1 MNIYELISIGL
12 YMVLMILIGLYSYR
26 KSTSNSEEFLI
37 GGRKMGAA
45 VTALSA
51 GAADMSGWLLMGLPG
66 AMYLSG
72 LSSAWIA
79 IGLTIGAFL
88 NYVLVAPRLR
98 VYTEVARN
106 AITLP
111 VFFENRFHDK
121 TQLLKLVSS
130 VLILVFFTL
139 YTSAGMVSGG
149 RLFESAFGMDYYTG
163 LFATTFV
170 VVLYTFLGGFLA
182 VSLTDFVQGTIMVTA
197 LLIVPIVVV
206 AQIGGLD
213 TTLSII
219 DTKNS
224 NYLNLLRG
232 TTTVSVISLLAWGL
246 GYFGQPHILV
256 RFMAIEHVRDIRKAR
271 RIGISWMI
279 FTVSGAM
286 LVGLFGIAYLQK
298 FDVETMV
305 VFDASKEKSETI
317 FIYLARIL
325 FHPLIGGFLLS
336 AILAAVMSTISSQ
349 LLVTSSSMT
358 EDIYK
363 TFFNKQAT
371 PQSMLFMSRLSVLI
385 VAVVALVLSLNP
397 QDSILNLVGNAWAGF
412 GAAFG
417 PLIILSLLWKRTTA
431 LAGLLGML
439 VGGAVVLLWV
449 YLPHEYKELY
459 EIIPGFLSSFLT
471 IVVVSVITKPVSAEI
486 KDEFEQVRKIANEAG
501 K

>member
-1 MNIYELISIGL
+1 MLMNGYELIAIGL
-12 YMVLMILIGLYSYR
+12 YMALMIGIGIYSWR
-26 KSTSNSEEFLI
+26 KSNSNSDDFLI

-79 IGLTIGAFL
+79 IGLTIGAYL

-98 VYTEVARN
+98 VYTEVAQN

-111 VFFENRFHDK
+111 VFFENRFKDK
-121 TQLLKLVSS
+121 TQLLKIVSS
-130 VLILVFFTL
+130 IFILVFFTL

-197 LLIVPIVVV
+197 LVIIPVVLV
-206 AQIGGLD
+206 IQIGGLG
-213 TTLSII
+213 TTLDII
-219 DTKNS
+219 ASKGS
-224 NYLNLLRG
+224 NYLDLFKG
-232 TTTVSVISLLAWGL
+232 TTTISIVSLLAWGL

-256 RFMAIEHVRDIRKAR
+256 RFMAIGDVKDIPKAKK
-271 RIGISWMI
+271 IGISWMI
-279 FTVSGAM
+279 LTVGGA
-286 LVGLFGIAYLQK
+286 LLLGLFGIAYLYK
-298 FDVETMV
+298 FDPATMLQ
-305 VFDASKEKSETI
+305 FDQSKELSETI
-317 FIYLARIL
+317 FIHLSRTL

-363 TFFNKQAT
+363 AFFNKNA
-371 PQSMLFMSRLSVLI
+371 SAKRMLLVSRISVLVVAI
-385 VAVVALVLSLNP
+385 VALLLSLNP
-397 QDSILNLVGNAWAGF
+397 KDSILNLVGNAWAGF

-431 LAGLLGML
+431 TAGLLGML
-439 VGGAVVLLWV
+439 VGGATVLLWV
-449 YLPHEYKELY
+449 YIPHDYKYVY
-459 EIIPGFLSSFLT
+459 EIIPGFILSFIT
-471 IVVVSVITKPVSAEI
+471 TVVVSLLSKPVDSEI
-486 KDEFEQVRKIANEAG
+486 QNEFDQVKEIL
-501 K
+501 KS

>member
-1 MNIYELISIGL
+1 MNEYELIAIGL
-12 YMVLMILIGLYSYR
+12 YMALMIGIGIYSWR
-26 KSTSNSEEFLI
+26 KSNSNSDDFLI

-79 IGLTIGAFL
+79 IGLTIGAYF
-88 NYVLVAPRLR
+88 NYVIVAPRLR
-98 VYTEVARN
+98 VYTEVAQN

-111 VFFENRFHDK
+111 VFFENRFKDK
-121 TQLLKLVSS
+121 TQLLKIVSS
-130 VLILVFFTL
+130 IFILVFFTL

-149 RLFESAFGMDYYTG
+149 RLFESAFGIDYYTG
-163 LFATTFV
+163 LYATTFV

-197 LLIVPIVVV
+197 LVIIPIVLIF
-206 AQIGGLD
+206 QLDGLGN
-213 TTLSII
+213 TLDII
-219 DTKNS
+219 HNKGA
-224 NYLNLLRG
+224 NYLDLLKG
-232 TTTVSVISLLAWGL
+232 TTTVSIVSLLAWGL

-256 RFMAIEHVRDIRKAR
+256 RFMAIGDVKDIPKAK

-279 FTVSGAM
+279 LTVGGA
-286 LVGLFGIAYLQK
+286 LLLGLFGIAYLYK
-298 FDVETMV
+298 FDQATMLQ
-305 VFDASKEKSETI
+305 FDQSKELSETI
-317 FIYLARIL
+317 FIHLSRAL

-363 TFFNKQAT
+363 AFFNKTAS
-371 PQSMLFMSRLSVLI
+371 PKRMLLVSRLSVLI
-385 VAVVALVLSLNP
+385 VAIIALLLSLNP
-397 QDSILNLVGNAWAGF
+397 KDSILNLVGNAWAGF

-417 PLIILSLLWKRTTA
+417 PLIILSLLWKKTTA
-431 LAGLLGML
+431 TAGLLGML
-439 VGGAVVLLWV
+439 VGGATVLLWV
-449 YLPHEYKELY
+449 YIPHDYKSVY
-459 EIIPGFLSSFLT
+459 EIIPGFILSFLT
-471 IVVVSVITKPVSAEI
+471 IVIVSFFSKPVAPAIVE
-486 KDEFEQVRKIANEAG
+486 EFDQVTKIL

>member
-1 MNIYELISIGL
+1 MNIYEVIAIGL
-12 YMVLMILIGLYSYR
+12 YMVLMVLIGIYSYK
-26 KSTSNSEEFLI
+26 KSTGNSDDFLI

-79 IGLTIGAFL
+79 IGLTAGAFL

-98 VYTEVARN
+98 IYTEVARN

-111 VFFENRFHDK
+111 VFFENRFHDR

-130 VLILVFFTL
+130 ILILVFFTL

-163 LFATTFV
+163 LFSTTFV

-182 VSLTDFVQGTIMVTA
+182 VSLTDFVQGTIMVVA
-197 LLIVPIVVV
+197 LIVVPAVVV
-206 AQIGGLD
+206 FQMGGVEATFD
-213 TTLSII
+213 II
-219 DTKNS
+219 EAKDS
-224 NYLNLLRG
+224 NYLDLLRG
-232 TTTVSVISLLAWGL
+232 TTLVSVVSLLAWGL

-256 RFMAIEHVRDIRKAR
+256 RFMAIEHISDIPKAR
-271 RIGISWMI
+271 RIGIGWMI
-279 FTVSGAM
+279 FTVGGAM
-286 LVGLFGIAYLQK
+286 LVGLFGIAYLRT
-298 FDVETMV
+298 FDVDTMNR
-305 VFDASKEKSETI
+305 FDASKEAAETI
-317 FIYLARIL
+317 FIYLSRVL
-325 FHPLIGGFLLS
+325 FHPFIGGILMS

-363 TFFNKQAT
+363 TFFNKKAT
-371 PQSMLFMSRLSVLI
+371 PRNMLLMSRLSVLI
-385 VAVVALVLSLNP
+385 VAVVAFCLSLNP

-417 PLIILSLLWKRTTA
+417 PLVILSLLWKRTTA
-431 LAGLLGML
+431 WGALSGML
-439 VGGAVVLLWV
+439 VGGTIVLLWV
-449 YLPHEYKELY
+449 YVPHGYKAVY
-459 EIIPGFLSSFLT
+459 EIIPGFGLGFLT
-471 IVVVSVITKPVSAEI
+471 IIIVSLCTRPVSPEI
-486 KDEFEQVRKIANEAG
+486 CREFDRVQEIRNAG
-501 K
+501 SR

>member
-1 MNIYELISIGL
+1 MNEYELIAIGL
-12 YMVLMILIGLYSYR
+12 YMALMIGIGIYSWR
-26 KSTSNSEEFLI
+26 KSNNNSDDFLI

-79 IGLTIGAFL
+79 IGLTIGAYF
-88 NYVLVAPRLR
+88 NYVIVAPRLR
-98 VYTEVARN
+98 VYTEVAQN

-111 VFFENRFHDK
+111 VFFENRFKDK
-121 TQLLKLVSS
+121 TQLLKIVSS
-130 VLILVFFTL
+130 IFILVFFTL

-149 RLFESAFGMDYYTG
+149 RLFESAFGIDYYTG
-163 LFATTFV
+163 LYATTFV

-197 LLIVPIVVV
+197 LVIIPIVLIV
-206 AQIGGLD
+206 QLDGLGN
-213 TTLSII
+213 TLNII
-219 DTKNS
+219 NNKGA
-224 NYLNLLRG
+224 NYLDLLKG
-232 TTTVSVISLLAWGL
+232 TTTVSIVSLLAWGL

-256 RFMAIEHVRDIRKAR
+256 RFMAIGDVKDIPKAK

-279 FTVSGAM
+279 LTVGGA
-286 LVGLFGIAYLQK
+286 LLLGLFGIAYLYK
-298 FDVETMV
+298 FDQATMLQ
-305 VFDASKEKSETI
+305 FDQSKELSETI
-317 FIYLARIL
+317 FIHLSRAL

-363 TFFNKQAT
+363 AFFNKTAS
-371 PQSMLFMSRLSVLI
+371 PKRMLLVSRLSVLI
-385 VAVVALVLSLNP
+385 VAIIALLLSLNP
-397 QDSILNLVGNAWAGF
+397 KDSILNLVGNAWAGF

-417 PLIILSLLWKRTTA
+417 PLIILSLLWKKTTA
-431 LAGLLGML
+431 TAGLLGML
-439 VGGAVVLLWV
+439 VGGATVLLWV
-449 YLPHEYKELY
+449 YIPHDYKSVY
-459 EIIPGFLSSFLT
+459 EIIPGFILSFLT
-471 IVVVSVITKPVSAEI
+471 IVIVSFLSKPVDASILE
-486 KDEFEQVRKIANEAG
+486 EFDQVTKIL

>member
-1 MNIYELISIGL
+1 MLMNEYELIAIGL
-12 YMVLMILIGLYSYR
+12 YMALMIGIGIYSWR
-26 KSTSNSEEFLI
+26 KSNSNSDDFLI

-79 IGLTIGAFL
+79 IGLTIGAYF
-88 NYVLVAPRLR
+88 NYVIVAPRLR
-98 VYTEVARN
+98 VYTEVAQN

-111 VFFENRFHDK
+111 VFFENRFKDK
-121 TQLLKLVSS
+121 TQLLKIVSS
-130 VLILVFFTL
+130 IFILVFFTL

-149 RLFESAFGMDYYTG
+149 RLFESAFGIDYYTG
-163 LFATTFV
+163 LYATTFV

-197 LLIVPIVVV
+197 LVIIPIVLIF
-206 AQIGGLD
+206 QLDGLGN
-213 TTLSII
+213 TLDII
-219 DTKNS
+219 HNKGA
-224 NYLNLLRG
+224 NYLDLLKG
-232 TTTVSVISLLAWGL
+232 TTTVSIVSLLAWGL

-256 RFMAIEHVRDIRKAR
+256 RFMAIGDVKDIPKAK

-279 FTVSGAM
+279 LTVGGA
-286 LVGLFGIAYLQK
+286 LLLGLFGIAYLYK
-298 FDVETMV
+298 FDQTTMLQ
-305 VFDASKEKSETI
+305 FDQSKELSETI
-317 FIYLARIL
+317 FIHLSRAL

-363 TFFNKQAT
+363 AFFNKTAS
-371 PQSMLFMSRLSVLI
+371 PKRMLLVSRLSVLI
-385 VAVVALVLSLNP
+385 VAIIALLLSLNP
-397 QDSILNLVGNAWAGF
+397 KDSILNLVGNAWAGF

-417 PLIILSLLWKRTTA
+417 PLIILSLLWKKTTA
-431 LAGLLGML
+431 TAGLLGML
-439 VGGAVVLLWV
+439 VGGATVLLWV
-449 YLPHEYKELY
+449 YIPHDYKSVY
-459 EIIPGFLSSFLT
+459 EIIPGFILSFLT
-471 IVVVSVITKPVSAEI
+471 IVIVSFFSKPVAPVIVE
-486 KDEFEQVRKIANEAG
+486 EFDQVTKIL